1 MANSVPRTAADG
13 STIILELPLDAAS
26 INEIDI
32 TSIAT
37 PERFRAVD
45 CAALSDQANPVLRIH
60 EFDAF
65 GTSRINYCAIS
76 YIWRGN
82 PVREPAEE
90 ARGTIVVEGARD
102 GDPISLDVLRHASI
116 AVVNGNLSYLWLDRL
131 CIMQT
136 HPDDKAWQIRRMFD
150 IYKQSGV
157 CLVLPGGVGGLVGL
171 DEETEWILRAWTLQE
186 AIVPPIT
193 QVLFSVAGLPVP
205 AESTMGVL
213 ITDKSHPYGDC
224 TANYVV
230 HGLSATADLRSL
242 LRAIRVPSLNPH
254 FKFYPTDASVPMTP
268 RILGALDVRR
278 RELLALAD
286 ASDTIWSG
294 SNWSRQALWQSSF
307 LRTSKRPVDMV
318 LSIMGLFGVSL
329 DPRRYRSGDRI
340 SVTIALA
347 QEYLRTGG
355 QAEWLIAGWNEP
367 PDRRLS
373 SLPELPET
381 TVAAPPRFSAAKRD
395 VAHEADNS
403 THLDIRLRFSSQQ
416 APYGSMDNDGY
427 FHFAAK
433 AIRVV
438 KSSLAAPSSTM
449 LDGAPESPMIAALDG
464 TQWVLRSDE
473 GLGLPD
479 SLSTINADEEERAL
493 YVAVLGT
500 GSRRNDTT
508 GWDRYSRAVLLQQHA
523 PRKYHRLPVFFELS
537 LSVPEGWRTMD
548 LNMGPVID

>member
-1 MANSVPRTAADG
+1 MANAVPWKAADD
-13 STIILELPLDAAS
+13 STIILELPLDTTSA
-26 INEIDI
+26 NEIDL

-65 GTSRINYCAIS
+65 GLSRIKFCAIS
-76 YIWRGN
+76 YIWKGN
-82 PVREPAEE
+82 PGREPGE
-90 ARGTIVVEGARD
+90 ARGSMVVEGARD
-102 GDPISLDVLRHASI
+102 GDPISLDVLHHASI
-116 AVVNGNLSYLWLDRL
+116 ATINAKLSYLWLDRL

-136 HPDDKAWQIRRMFD
+136 HRDDKAWQIQRMFD

-157 CLVLPGGVGGLVGL
+157 CLVLPGGVGRLVGL

-186 AIVPPIT
+186 AIVSPVT
-193 QVLFSVAGLPVP
+193 QVLFSIAGLPVP

-213 ITDKSHPYGDC
+213 IIDRSHPYGDC
-224 TANYVV
+224 IANYVV
-230 HGLSATADLRSL
+230 HGFSATADLRTL
-242 LRAIRVPSLNPH
+242 LRAIRVPSSNPH
-254 FKFYPTDASVPMTP
+254 FKFHPMDASVPMVP
-268 RILGALDVRR
+268 RIFGDLDVRR

-286 ASDTIWSG
+286 AADTVWSG
-294 SNWSRQALWQSSF
+294 NFWSRQALWQSSF

-318 LSIMGLFGVSL
+318 LSIMGLFGISL
-329 DPRRYRSGDRI
+329 DPRHYRSDDRI
-340 SVTIALA
+340 PATIALA
-347 QEYLRTGG
+347 QEYLRKGG

-373 SLPELPET
+373 SFPQLPET
-381 TVAAPPRFSAAKRD
+381 TVAAPPRFSAARRD
-395 VAHEADNS
+395 VAREADNS
-403 THLDIRLRFSSQQ
+403 VHLDIRLRFSSQQ

-438 KSSLAAPSSTM
+438 KSSLSAPSSIM
-449 LDGAPESPMIAALDG
+449 LGGAPESQTIAALDG

-473 GLGLPD
+473 GLGLPET
-479 SLSTINADEEERAL
+479 STTNADKEERVL

-508 GWDRYSRAVLLQQHA
+508 GWDKYSRAVLLRQHA
-523 PRKYHRLPVFFELS
+523 PRKYHRLPVFFELA
-537 LSVPEGWRTMD
+537 LSVAEGWRTID